1 VREALIDASLA
12 RRFFPSG
19 DPIGSTIPFNSQVSL
34 TIVGVVEQARLYDIH
49 QDGRPQLYVRAED
62 SLTRPLFYTLRTAR
76 DPQTL
81 LPEVRASV
89 RKVDARVAVGEA
101 RTMNE
106 IVGNALRQQRTSA
119 TLISAFA
126 LGALLLAT
134 MGLFGVVAGSVTRRR
149 HELAVRLAVGAD
161 HQQVLRLVLGEAA
174 VLVAISVL
182 IGVLGS
188 YAAGQLIRGVLV
200 GISPSDPLTLFA
212 VGIGLTVITL
222 VTCYVP
228 ARQVLKIDPAQ
239 LFREE

>member
-1 VREALIDASLA
+1 
-12 RRFFPSG
+12 
-19 DPIGSTIPFNSQVSL
+19 
-34 TIVGVVEQARLYDIH
+34 
-49 QDGRPQLYVRAED
+49 
-62 SLTRPLFYTLRTAR
+62 
-76 DPQTL
+76 
-81 LPEVRASV
+81 
-89 RKVDARVAVGEA
+89 
-101 RTMNE
+101 
-106 IVGNALRQQRTSA
+106 
-119 TLISAFA
+119 
-126 LGALLLAT
+126 

-174 VLVAISVL
+174 VLVAIGVL
-182 IGVLGS
+182 IGVPGS

-200 GISPSDPLTLFA
+200 GISASDPLTLFA